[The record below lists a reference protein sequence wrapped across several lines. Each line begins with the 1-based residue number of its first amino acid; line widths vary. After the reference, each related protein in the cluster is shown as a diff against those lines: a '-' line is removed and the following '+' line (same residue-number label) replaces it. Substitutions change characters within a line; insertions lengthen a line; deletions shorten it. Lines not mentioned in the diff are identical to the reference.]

1 MACGAFN
8 GLKMA
13 KIDEYLSCSGKRFNR
28 RRRLVHQSG
37 SLSSEFEYPTLLVV
51 QCRYFR
57 GIGLY
62 THPILTDCLSF
73 NRHSYGELYVQV

>member
-8 GLKMA
+8 RLKMA
-13 KIDEYLSCSGKRFNR
+13 KIDEYWPCSGKRFNR

-37 SLSSEFEYPTLLVV
+37 SLSPEFEYPTLLVV

-62 THPILTDCLSF
+62 TDCLSF

>member
-1 MACGAFN
+1 M
-8 GLKMA
+8 GLKWRKSMSICLVRA
-13 KIDEYLSCSGKRFNR
+13 NVSTGGVGW
-28 RRRLVHQSG
+28 VHQSG
-37 SLSSEFEYPTLLVV
+37 SLSSEFEYPTLLVA

-62 THPILTDCLSF
+62 TRPILTDCLSF